1 METKYHSSFSIASI
15 LLDDSFVPNRGHFI
29 GATAHQAEI
38 YPSGATMSLAER
50 LAGATMS
57 LAERLAGLYFRFVS
71 LISPLFYNRLIIVPE
86 DSSIVITFDLCY
98 V

>member
-1 METKYHSSFSIASI
+1 METTYHSSFSIASI

-50 LAGATMS
+50 LAG
-57 LAERLAGLYFRFVS
+57 LCFRFVS